1 MVVYNLKNQVIL
13 FITNKKDMKIK
24 EILIIYF
31 IPILILSCVNE
42 RIEDTESEPSTQTIS
57 VDSRLNLKKDFS
69 SALVKVISEN
79 KNVRALIKQEA
90 LKKFDFDYDV
100 LYPLIKDIKL
110 DNGKSLEELLAQ
122 YLTKEELG
130 NINKQIPTLTIFV
143 PSLPE
148 QVFSAES
155 WDIENESP
163 AIGVE
168 ISKNNEVLIYFPT
181 GEKDTIPITL
191 VPGFPVLVVKENE
204 RVIVNNSNIS
214 SKSNTIL
221 TKGIASPRLE
231 FLDKT
236 FNNLYNDVETKGRR
250 PPTEPIDPMTYLP
263 NNLKKVIEAYNLY
276 QNTSGWQRDYIYYNI
291 SPTSDKGPFDYNYKE
306 YIVGFELLGNAIGA
320 YNKISDQNSDPK
332 YTTIEGAT
340 QDPGTLIKWT
350 DGEFEFKVKVYYGS
364 KSGSGSEFSTFFR
377 LKPEELFYADRIEAG
392 YIRGKNGL
400 IRLYKFKE
408 LTLKR
413 ARLSIPLF
421 EWNLESYSSNI
432 RIAIEEVDGIETI
445 VQTTTTA
452 NEFATNFGFDA
463 TLGEAVKIGPKF
475 GASQKRTETVSYQV
489 SKTLGNDELGEV
501 IINFADPIITNNDL
515 EEYVTWINSHENIIH
530 AEPKSYNTKYSTG
543 WYRIYISPKKT
554 IDD

>member
-1 MVVYNLKNQVIL
+1 M
-13 FITNKKDMKIK
+13 
-24 EILIIYF
+24 E
-31 IPILILSCVNE
+31 
-42 RIEDTESEPSTQTIS
+42 
-57 VDSRLNLKKDFS
+57 
-69 SALVKVISEN
+69 
-79 KNVRALIKQEA
+79 
-90 LKKFDFDYDV
+90 
-100 LYPLIKDIKL
+100 
-110 DNGKSLEELLAQ
+110 
-122 YLTKEELG
+122 

-181 GEKDTIPITL
+181 GEEDTIPITL

-221 TKGIASPRLE
+221 TKEIASTQLE

-236 FNNLYNDVETKGRR
+236 FNNLYNDIETKGRR

-332 YTTIEGAT
+332 YTTRRSNSGA
-340 QDPGTLIKWT
+340 
-350 DGEFEFKVKVYYGS
+350 
-364 KSGSGSEFSTFFR
+364 
-377 LKPEELFYADRIEAG
+377 
-392 YIRGKNGL
+392 
-400 IRLYKFKE
+400 
-408 LTLKR
+408 
-413 ARLSIPLF
+413 
-421 EWNLESYSSNI
+421 
-432 RIAIEEVDGIETI
+432 
-445 VQTTTTA
+445 
-452 NEFATNFGFDA
+452 
-463 TLGEAVKIGPKF
+463 
-475 GASQKRTETVSYQV
+475 
-489 SKTLGNDELGEV
+489 
-501 IINFADPIITNNDL
+501 
-515 EEYVTWINSHENIIH
+515 
-530 AEPKSYNTKYSTG
+530 
-543 WYRIYISPKKT
+543 
-554 IDD
+554 